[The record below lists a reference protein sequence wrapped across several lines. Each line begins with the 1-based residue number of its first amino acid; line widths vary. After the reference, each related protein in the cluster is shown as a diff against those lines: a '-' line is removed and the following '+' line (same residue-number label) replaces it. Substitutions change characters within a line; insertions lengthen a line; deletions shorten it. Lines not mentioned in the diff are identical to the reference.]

1 MLNPGSLSPESHWL
15 FIIERT
21 LEFGDIDDLR
31 WLKKTFT
38 PEQIAS
44 AVKKSRN
51 LSRRTIS
58 YCKASDMY
66 LPNNS
71 VEMARAK
78 SGLIL

>member
-1 MLNPGSLSPESHWL
+1 VKTLLKKNLFWDVEPGSLSPESHWF

-44 AVKKSRN
+44 TVKKSRN
-51 LSRRTIS
+51 LSCRTIS
-58 YCKASDMY
+58 YCKAAGYAS
-66 LPNNS
+66 
-71 VEMARAK
+71 
-78 SGLIL
+78 